1 MLSEKIQDISSFG
14 GDPIY
19 FAVAFVFL
27 ITQKFAQLWTLAIM
41 LIIAYLV
48 TLAIRL
54 AWWEE
59 RPDHQKYKNLWEKFD
74 SGGFPSLH
82 AMRATLLALVV
93 MFYFNNM
100 LAMIVFAAGIAA
112 TAYARVWM
120 KRHLPRDVIAG
131 IIIGIIIYFITAN
144 FIIPLFF

>member
-1 MLSEKIQDISSFG
+1 
-14 GDPIY
+14 
-19 FAVAFVFL
+19 
-27 ITQKFAQLWTLAIM
+27 
-41 LIIAYLV
+41 
-48 TLAIRL
+48 
-54 AWWEE
+54 
-59 RPDHQKYKNLWEKFD
+59 
-74 SGGFPSLH
+74 
-82 AMRATLLALVV
+82 

-131 IIIGIIIYFITAN
+131 IILGIIIYFITAN